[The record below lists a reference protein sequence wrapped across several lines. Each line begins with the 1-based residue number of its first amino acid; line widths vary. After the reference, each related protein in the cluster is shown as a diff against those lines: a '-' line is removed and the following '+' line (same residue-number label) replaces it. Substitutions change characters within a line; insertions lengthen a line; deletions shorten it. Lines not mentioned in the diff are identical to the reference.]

1 MFGILLIG
9 VALCVLG
16 WLYVRWSRVR
26 QFWAQRGVPHLPPHP
41 VMGSLTFLQ
50 RQNPGKWLINSYQ
63 HFNKTPYFGAWWFW
77 RPTLIINSPEI
88 ARNVLVK
95 DFASFRDR
103 LLGSGTSDP
112 IGHLNIFTVNEPLW
126 SSIRRRLTNIFTA
139 AKLRALQNLL
149 DTKANQLVERIK
161 NTENKTAISL
171 RMLFTDYTSDVIGTA
186 AFGVETKISE
196 NKTSAGSALYA
207 VLDLI
212 EMLCARSAA
221 GRVLVQRDTCDAA
234 LRYLL
239 LDTADRFVDIVQQ
252 CRSVIVA
259 GGTMEPIGEFR
270 ALLDKGP
277 GTRVRVLQCAHAA
290 PPDRVL
296 ALCVARGPANCALNF
311 SYEQRMGKELFPKWA
326 TDYFTKVFR
335 LVSEQRRA
343 QRGRTGET
351 KDLVDALIKLKEESD
366 QNNEGLTED
375 TIVAQAA
382 IFLLG
387 GFETSGAALSFALYE
402 LAFHPEIQ
410 EKMFQELV
418 KIKEQDE
425 NGNLDISKLTEAPYF
440 NSVIKEVLRKYS
452 PMGWLDRIAVQDY
465 KIDDN
470 LTIEAGTPICVNAIG
485 MHYDENYFPNPLE
498 FNPERFMP
506 ENEKNITPFSYL
518 PFGEGPRNCIGKRF
532 GQISVRHALAH
543 VALHFKVKPLANG
556 PKPSEVEFEK
566 HGLFLVPG
574 QDLYV
579 DFIPRN

>member
-26 QFWAQRGVPHLPPHP
+26 QYWAQRGVPHLPPHP

-50 RQNPGKWLINSYQ
+50 RQNPGRWMINSYQ

-186 AFGVETKISE
+186 AFGVETKAIVGGE
-196 NKTSAGSALYA
+196 CPMRKVTKAFMKFDLYRGICWSSIFFFPE
-207 VLDLI
+207 L
-212 EMLCARSAA
+212 
-221 GRVLVQRDTCDAA
+221 
-234 LRYLL
+234 
-239 LDTADRFVDIVQQ
+239 VDI
-252 CRSVIVA
+252 
-259 GGTMEPIGEFR
+259 FR
-270 ALLDKGP
+270 F
-277 GTRVRVLQCAHAA
+277 T
-290 PPDRVL
+290 
-296 ALCVARGPANCALNF
+296 F
-311 SYEQRMGKELFPKWA
+311 FPKWA

-410 EKMFQELV
+410 EKMFKELV
-418 KIKEQDE
+418 QIKEQDE
-425 NGNLDISKLTEAPYF
+425 NDNLDISKLAEAPYF

-470 LTIEAGTPICVNAIG
+470 LTIEAGTPIYVNAIG

-543 VALHFKVKPLANG
+543 VALNYKVKPLANG